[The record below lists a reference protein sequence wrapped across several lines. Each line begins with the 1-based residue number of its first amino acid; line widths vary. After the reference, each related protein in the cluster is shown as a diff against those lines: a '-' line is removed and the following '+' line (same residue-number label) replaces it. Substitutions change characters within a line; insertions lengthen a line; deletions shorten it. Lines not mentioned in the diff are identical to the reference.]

1 MSSRRL
7 EALTRQRAVI
17 DVQTFEIYFLG
28 PGDYTLEES
37 MPAGTVK
44 VQCEK
49 SRSGHMI
56 LPCDAFSDAPA
67 AGVRQQQRDF
77 PVLPAYQ

>member
-1 MSSRRL
+1 
-7 EALTRQRAVI
+7 
-17 DVQTFEIYFLG
+17 
-28 PGDYTLEES
+28 

-49 SRSGHMI
+49 SRYMI
-56 LPCDAFSDAPA
+56 LPCDAYSAPSA

-77 PVLPAYQ
+77 PVLPSYQ